1 MSAFQNASWGTLL
14 LRSKCPHRGKSHS
27 LSLALEAL
35 CGLPPAAIEV
45 QFLGYPSHHSPL
57 VCSALAV
64 LVSLLFFELGKHAV
78 ASRPLGLLFVLLGMF
93 FPESHVALSLP
104 FRFVFKHSKGLPDH
118 PSID

>member
-1 MSAFQNASWGTLL
+1 MNAFQNASWGTLL
-14 LRSKCPHRGKSHS
+14 LRSKFPLRSKSHG

-45 QFLGYPSHHSPL
+45 RFLGYPSHHSPL

-64 LVSLLFFELGKHAV
+64 LVSLLFFELGKHAA

-93 FPESHVALSLP
+93 FPESHVAPSLP
-104 FRFVFKHSKGLPDH
+104 FRFVFKCSKGLPDH